1 MKQLILASASP
12 RRAEL
17 LRQIGLDFQVVA
29 SRISEDLP
37 DGAVTPEKLVMDLAT
52 AKVKQVALERTNGV
66 VIGADTIV
74 FLENAV
80 LGKPGSAAEA
90 VAMLTRL
97 SGKTHQVFTGIC
109 VFEVETDRLIT
120 DFAMTEVVF
129 RPFGPEEI
137 QAYVRTG
144 EPFDKAGAYGIQGRG
159 ALLVEKINGCY
170 FNVVGLPIG
179 KLVAALNELG
189 FSFWQEKNG

>member
-29 SRISEDLP
+29 SLIAEDLP
-37 DGAVTPEKLVMDLAT
+37 ADPVAPERLVMDLAT
-52 AKVKQVALERTNGV
+52 AKVKQVARGRADGV
-66 VIGADTIV
+66 IIGADTIV
-74 FLENAV
+74 FLENQV

-90 VAMLTRL
+90 VTMLTRL
-97 SGKTHQVFTGIC
+97 SGKTHQVFTGLG
-109 VFEVETDRLIT
+109 VFDRATDRLIT

-129 RPFGPEEI
+129 RTLCNHEI

-144 EPFDKAGAYGIQGRG
+144 EPLDKAGAYGIQGRG

-179 KLVAALNELG
+179 KLVVILNELG
-189 FSFWQEKNG
+189 FPLWQE

>member
-29 SRISEDLP
+29 SLIAEDLP
-37 DGAVTPEKLVMDLAT
+37 ADPVAPERLVMDLAT
-52 AKVKQVALERTNGV
+52 AKVKQVARGRADGV
-66 VIGADTIV
+66 IIGADTIV
-74 FLENAV
+74 FLENQV

-90 VAMLTRL
+90 VTMLTRL
-97 SGKTHQVFTGIC
+97 SGKTHQVFTGLG
-109 VFEVETDRLIT
+109 VFDGATDRLIT

-129 RPFGPEEI
+129 RTLCNHEI

-144 EPFDKAGAYGIQGRG
+144 EPLDKAGAYGIQGRG

-179 KLVAALNELG
+179 KLVVILNELG
-189 FSFWQEKNG
+189 FPLWQE